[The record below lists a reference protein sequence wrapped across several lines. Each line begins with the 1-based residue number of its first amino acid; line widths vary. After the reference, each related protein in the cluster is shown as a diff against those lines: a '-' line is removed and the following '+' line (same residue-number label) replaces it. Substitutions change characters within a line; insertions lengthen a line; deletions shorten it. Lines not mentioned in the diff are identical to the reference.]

1 MKNDLMKCYNGNLIL
16 RFGVP
21 RIITVAWES
30 TSNYHYEAAAII
42 DRLNQPAQLTLLS
55 WNPPKN
61 TIDEM
66 QDVNNPIEAVA
77 KMEGIAYQSAK
88 DRIIYMMEGIAIAE
102 NLNFNPIAIDIR
114 YHQEKYNL
122 VTSIRQID
130 LKNAALIDWLREN
143 SKSDLLKSMID
154 FSRSIKID
162 VAEYKPGQ

>member
-1 MKNDLMKCYNGNLIL
+1 MKNDTMKCYNGNLIL

-30 TSNYHYEAAAII
+30 ATNYHYEAAAII
-42 DRLNQPAQLTLLS
+42 DRLNQPAQLALLS

-61 TIDEM
+61 IIDSM
-66 QDVNNPIEAVA
+66 TNIQNTNDALA
-77 KMEGIAYQSAK
+77 KMESVAYENAK
-88 DRIIYMMEGIAIAE
+88 ERIIYMMEGIAIAE
-102 NLNFNPIAIDIR
+102 NHNFDPITVDIR

-130 LKNAALIDWLREN
+130 KNNVALIDWLKN
-143 SKSDLLKSMID
+143 QSKSDLLKQMID

-162 VAEYKPGQ
+162 VNEYKP